1 MRWHGRRALLDV
13 GLLSAHFPPRH
24 NKTRAAKTG
33 GQMARTHPKTPK
45 PFAPFEWMIAWRYL
59 RARRA
64 EGGVSVMTWISL
76 IGITLAVF
84 ALIATLA
91 VRSGFRHEFVGTILG
106 ANAHITVYT
115 TLGVDENGQTT
126 RALIDYEDRAARL
139 AELPFVTRAAPLV
152 RGQVM
157 TSLRSRN
164 AGVEVYGIAEADL
177 LSLPGIVNPEQEFGS
192 LARFSEG
199 VSIGSGVAQQLN
211 AAVGDRIKLISPDG
225 VRTAFGTSPRVK
237 SYEIVHIFSVGR
249 YDIDRTRIYMPFE
262 EAQSYFNRGGAAD
275 EIEVMVT
282 DPEAV
287 DELFLDILRASGDDT
302 LIWTWRDASGSFLRA
317 LDIEDNVMFI
327 ILSILVLIAAMN
339 IVSGLIMLVKNKG
352 RDVGILRTIG
362 LSEGSI
368 LRIFFICGAFT
379 GIIGTGLGVILG
391 CLFALYIDPIFSF
404 VNYVAGGGVWDPSI
418 RGIYELPARLEF
430 DDVMSAVSLSLG
442 LSFIV
447 TIFPARRAARMNPV
461 EALRYE

>member
-1 MRWHGRRALLDV
+1 M
-13 GLLSAHFPPRH
+13 S
-24 NKTRAAKTG
+24 
-33 GQMARTHPKTPK
+33 KTPA

-91 VRSGFRHEFVGTILG
+91 VRSGFRYEFVDTVLG
-106 ANAHITVYT
+106 SNAHATIYT
-115 TLGVDENGQTT
+115 TLRVTETGQTT
-126 RALIDYEDRAARL
+126 RAMEDYEDRAARI
-139 AELPFVTRAAPLV
+139 AALPFVTRAAPLV

-157 TSLRSRN
+157 ATLRSRN
-164 AGVEVYGIAEADL
+164 AGVEVFGIAEADL
-177 LSLPGIVNPEQEFGS
+177 RSIPRIANPEQEYGS
-192 LARFSEG
+192 LDRFAEG
-199 VSIGSGVAQQLN
+199 VSIGAGVAQVLN
-211 AAVGDRIKLISPDG
+211 ATVGDRIKLISPDG

-237 SYEIVHIFSVGR
+237 TYEVVHIFSVGR
-249 YDIDRTRIYMPFE
+249 YDIDRTRIYMPFA
-262 EAQSYFNRGGAAD
+262 EAQAYFNRTGAAD
-275 EIEVMVT
+275 EIEVMV
-282 DPEAV
+282 DQPERV
-287 DELFLDILRASGDDT
+287 DDYALDLMRASGDDT
-302 LIWTWRDASGSFLRA
+302 LIWTWRDASGAFLRA

-368 LRIFFICGAFT
+368 LRVFFICGAFT
-379 GIIGTGLGVILG
+379 GLIGTAAGTALG

-404 VNYVAGGGVWDPSI
+404 VNWVAGGGVWDPSI
-418 RGIYELPARLEF
+418 RGIYDLPARLELA
-430 DDVMSAVSLSLG
+430 DVLSSVSLSLG
-442 LSFIV
+442 LSFLV